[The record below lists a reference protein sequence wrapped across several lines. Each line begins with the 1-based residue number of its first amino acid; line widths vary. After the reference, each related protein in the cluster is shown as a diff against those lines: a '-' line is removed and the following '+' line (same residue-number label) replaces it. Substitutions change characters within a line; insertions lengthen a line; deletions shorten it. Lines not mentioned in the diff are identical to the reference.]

1 MFYILSYQRN
11 GIATALETFD
21 LDEVSRLI
29 DDLVLNEVN
38 FTLVAICNKVG

>member
-1 MFYILSYQRN
+1 MFYILSYHRN
-11 GIATALETFD
+11 GIASFLETFD